1 MQYHSTV
8 MQHNLEKAQ
17 SDARFLEQVK
27 HESHFSNGMER
38 VQYLVRYFYNQEEY
52 VRFDSDLGQYKV
64 VTKLGQADAEYWN
77 SQKDCL
83 AQKRAAVDRFYRDN
97 HRIGESFTVQRRG
110 EHRVGG
116 SPNKEGHLMDHNLL
130 VCSMSGFYPGHIEI
144 RWFWN
149 GHEEEAGVL
158 STGLLQN
165 GDWTFQTLV
174 MLETVPQSG
183 EVYTCQV
190 EHPILKSPA
199 AVEWSE

>member
-1 MQYHSTV
+1 VKARTLYTSLQHFKLVHSTL
-8 MQHNLEKAQ
+8 Q
-17 SDARFLEQVK
+17 
-27 HESHFSNGMER
+27 
-38 VQYLVRYFYNQEEY
+38 
-52 VRFDSDLGQYKV
+52 
-64 VTKLGQADAEYWN
+64 
-77 SQKDCL
+77 
-83 AQKRAAVDRFYRDN
+83 
-97 HRIGESFTVQRRG
+97 
-110 EHRVGG
+110 
-116 SPNKEGHLMDHNLL
+116 DHNLL